1 MTLVVKNL
9 PASAG
14 DEGGLPS
21 RGWEDP
27 LVEGMATPSSVL
39 AWRIART
46 EETGEIQS
54 MSSQRVRYDYNLL
67 YILDI
72 K

>member
-14 DEGGLPS
+14 DEGDLPS
-21 RGWEDP
+21 RGGEDP
-27 LVEGMATPSSVL
+27 LVAGTATPSSVL
-39 AWRIART
+39 AWRISRT

-54 MSSQRVRYDYNLL
+54 MSSQSQ
-67 YILDI
+67 I
-72 K
+72 